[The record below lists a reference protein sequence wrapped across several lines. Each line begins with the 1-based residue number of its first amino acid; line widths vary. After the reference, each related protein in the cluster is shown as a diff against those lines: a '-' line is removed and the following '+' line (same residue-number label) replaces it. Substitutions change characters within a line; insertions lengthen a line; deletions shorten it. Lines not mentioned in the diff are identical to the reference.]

1 MSLVKLR
8 LKEHDM
14 NNVDFICGMISHKR
28 IKVEDTWNVSSNFKN
43 NIELFLKEGGI
54 YAKGPNE
61 VLVCMPEEFGYVG
74 KDTIKSTDMANL
86 MADVMLKM
94 TSYPSYSPR
103 TIGEANLLQDTVGDM
118 LPYAELAKFD
128 KELA

>member
-1 MSLVKLR
+1 MKKV
-8 LKEHDM
+8 
-14 NNVDFICGMISHKR
+14 FIAGGISHKR
-28 IKVEDTWNVSSNFKN
+28 IPVEDTWDVSSNFKK

-74 KDTIKSTDMANL
+74 KDTIKSTDTTNLIADIIMKMA
-86 MADVMLKM
+86 
-94 TSYPSYSPR
+94 SYLSYSPR

>member
-1 MSLVKLR
+1 
-8 LKEHDM
+8 M
-14 NNVDFICGMISHKR
+14 NKVFIAGGISHKR

-61 VLVCMPEEFGYVG
+61 VLVCMPEEFGSVG

-86 MADVMLKM
+86 MADVILKM
-94 TSYPSYSPR
+94 ASYISYSPR
-103 TIGEANLLQDTVGDM
+103 TIGEANLLQDTVADL